1 MKRFRRILVAVV
13 ALLVAVVATACS
25 NKSNSS
31 KGGYTPKSLTIQ
43 FVPSQAATKLQARAK
58 PLEKMLSKRLGIP
71 VHVSMSTDYNTVVEA
86 MKSKKV
92 DVGFLPPDG
101 YVLAHKQ
108 GAADLLLQAE
118 RYGVKQPGGKA
129 TNQVVK
135 SYRAEILVKKGSK
148 IKNWKDLK
156 GKSISVQ
163 NPTSTAGY
171 VFPVAELK
179 QKGLDVTKDC
189 KLVTVTGHDQAVLN
203 VLNGDTDAAF
213 VFEDARNIVKKDNPK
228 IMSQVVPIYFTKP
241 IPNDTISVIPSMSK
255 SFRKKLAKA
264 FIAVGKSK
272 EGKKVIE
279 SVYSHE
285 GYAYAKD
292 SDFNVIRK
300 YDKIVEST
308 KK

>member
-31 KGGYTPKSLTIQ
+31 KVGYTPKSLTIQ

-129 TNQVVK
+129 TNQLVK

-228 IMSQVVPIYFTKP
+228 IMSQVVPIYFTRP